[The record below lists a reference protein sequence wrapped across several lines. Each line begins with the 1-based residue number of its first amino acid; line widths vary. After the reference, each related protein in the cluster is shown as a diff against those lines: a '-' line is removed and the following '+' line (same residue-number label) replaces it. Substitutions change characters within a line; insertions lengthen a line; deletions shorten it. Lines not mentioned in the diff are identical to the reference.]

1 MSEDAKKL
9 IESEEAIKVA
19 TLPQVRATLSC
30 VLRGERFSDGWW
42 GHMIEAGYVRRILER
57 LAELEVE
64 LDEGGD
70 RSRR

>member
-1 MSEDAKKL
+1 ML
-9 IESEEAIKVA
+9 
-19 TLPQVRATLSC
+19 TC